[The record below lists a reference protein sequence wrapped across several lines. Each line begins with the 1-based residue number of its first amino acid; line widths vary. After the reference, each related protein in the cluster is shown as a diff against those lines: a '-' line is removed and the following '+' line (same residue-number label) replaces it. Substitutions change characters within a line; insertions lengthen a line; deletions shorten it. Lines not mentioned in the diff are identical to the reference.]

1 MTKPLPHAGFLRH
14 HRLVLL
20 ATFLGLWFQGAI
32 GARAADKYPDTVDG
46 AKALLAE
53 FLKPGA
59 DLKALSLQ
67 LRPTAADYDVAFN
80 APFSQKMREMYDPAW
95 AAGALVLTPKPGQ
108 TELMVQGV
116 PSAEVR
122 QWTPRASAI
131 LPGGYR
137 QIAAE
142 VKDGRN
148 IYAFKFVQ
156 PGEQLG
162 MAFDGLTFVNGHWC
176 IFPKPYRAAAKPA
189 EAASPAP
196 AK

>member
-1 MTKPLPHAGFLRH
+1 MNTSPLLPGTSRRF
-14 HRLVLL
+14 LVLL
-20 ATFLGLWFQGAI
+20 LAAVSGLWLHGATS
-32 GARAADKYPDTVDG
+32 ARAADKYPDTAEG
-46 AKALLAE
+46 AKALLSE

-95 AAGALVLTPKPGQ
+95 VAGVLVLAPKPGQ

-116 PSAEVR
+116 PSTEVR
-122 QWTPRASAI
+122 QWTPRAAAI

-142 VKDGRN
+142 VKDGRM

-189 EAASPAP
+189 DAATP